1 MRPSWATT
9 NPHTAM
15 PAVFK
20 QKAGGALGWIPAKSM
35 PE

>member
-1 MRPSWATT
+1 MD
-9 NPHTAM
+9 NLIVI

-20 QKAGGALGWIPAKSM
+20 RESSGALGWIPAKKL